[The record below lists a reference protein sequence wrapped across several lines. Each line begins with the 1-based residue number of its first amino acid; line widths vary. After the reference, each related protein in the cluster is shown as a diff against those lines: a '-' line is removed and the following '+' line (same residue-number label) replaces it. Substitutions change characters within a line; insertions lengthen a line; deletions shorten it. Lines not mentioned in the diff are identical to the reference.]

1 MHPCQNIIKTD
12 HTIYVSKK
20 KLKAQNLCS
29 FIHWLKSDKLSL
41 NTHKIKEVEKKKKR
55 RKQTGVAFLFMI
67 TKAISKIQKKKIRI
81 Y

>member
-29 FIHWLKSDKLSL
+29 FIHWLKSDKSSL
-41 NTHKIKEVEKKKKR
+41 NTHKIKEVEKKKK
-55 RKQTGVAFLFMI
+55 
-67 TKAISKIQKKKIRI
+67 KKTNLSGFSFYDYKS
-81 Y
+81 YK

>member
-41 NTHKIKEVEKKKKR
+41 NTHKIKEVGKKKK
-55 RKQTGVAFLFMI
+55 KKTNWSGFSFMI
-67 TKAISKIQKKKIRI
+67 TKAISKIQKKEN
-81 Y
+81 